1 MIDASDDTTEQG
13 GAADED
19 GSSGCSM
26 HQSTDS
32 GPRHKLSNKEIVDI
46 SVGLMVAG
54 YDTTSSTLSFTSYL
68 LALHPDIQE
77 RLQSEIDAY
86 YDNKPVST

>member
-1 MIDASDDTTEQG
+1 MIDASDMATEQG
-13 GAADED
+13 AAGED
-19 GSSGCSM
+19 STSGCSV
-26 HQSTDS
+26 HQSTDA

-68 LALHPDIQE
+68 LALHPDIQMK
-77 RLQSEIDAY
+77 LQSEIDAY